1 MPKDTEQT
9 LGVYF
14 IGLPDMKP
22 IKNVTKS
29 IVDKV
34 ELTRSNKMLAED
46 LKELQPVIK
55 MLKSNSWSFDNDPDC
70 IKRNIIM
77 SILKD
82 FDTP

>member
-14 IGLPDMKP
+14 VGLPNAMP
-22 IKNVTKS
+22 IKNVTNS

-34 ELTRSNKMLAED
+34 QLTRSNKMLAED
-46 LKELQPVIK
+46 MKELEPIIR
-55 MLKSNSWSFDNDPDC
+55 MLKKDSWSFDNDPDC
-70 IKRNIIM
+70 AKRNTIM
-77 SILKD
+77 GILED

>member
-14 IGLPDMKP
+14 VGLPNAMP
-22 IKNVTKS
+22 IKNVTNS

-34 ELTRSNKMLAED
+34 QLTRSNKMLAED
-46 LKELQPVIK
+46 MKELEPIIR
-55 MLKSNSWSFDNDPDC
+55 MLKKDSWSFDNDPDC
-70 IKRNIIM
+70 AKRNTIM
-77 SILKD
+77 AILED

>member
-1 MPKDTEQT
+1 MSKNTEQT

-34 ELTRSNKMLAED
+34 QLTQSNKMLAED
-46 LKELQPVIK
+46 MKELEPIIR
-55 MLKSNSWSFDNDPDC
+55 MLKKDSWSFDNDPDC
-70 IKRNIIM
+70 AKRNAIM
-77 SILKD
+77 GILED